1 MEAKPVWKVW
11 GEIVA
16 CLCVA
21 AILILATPL
30 MNSDRQPDGVIAV
43 EQVYIASRRGAICGA
58 C

>member
-1 MEAKPVWKVW
+1 MEGVGW